1 MVVAMEW
8 VSRIT
13 AIALVIVGCI
23 WLGKYLDGRLGTS
36 FWGIV
41 GLFVGPLVGF
51 WQLLILTGVVS
62 RKNRKSGREENHRQ

>member
-8 VSRIT
+8 VSQIT
-13 AIALVIVGCI
+13 AIALIIVGSI
-23 WLGKYLDGRLGTS
+23 WLGKYLDKKFGTS

-51 WQLLILTGVVS
+51 WQLLVLTGVIS
-62 RKNRKSGREENHRQ
+62 KKGKKPGAKEDHRQ